1 MSHKLFARQLWQ
13 PFLLFI
19 VCHPRITHSAGE
31 EISCGNT
38 FNQVDWV
45 AEQRKDQVISRVI
58 QLIRHGFVP
67 RGEGIKREIPAVQK
81 YLREWRCLEL
91 VN

>member
-1 MSHKLFARQLWQ
+1 MSHELFARQLWQ

-19 VCHPRITHSAGE
+19 VCHPRLTHSAGE
-31 EISCGNT
+31 EISCGD
-38 FNQVDWV
+38 QVDWV
-45 AEQRKDQVISRVI
+45 TEQRKDQVISRVI
-58 QLIRHGFVP
+58 QLVRHSFVP

-81 YLREWRCLEL
+81 YLREWRRLEL